1 MVTGSV
7 QRSVNNR
14 LGVDYRQLAAGFARF
29 DRPIIDAH
37 AHIHGKEA
45 SGVYAQVQE
54 LFGVGLTY
62 SMTQLHLCADVR
74 EVMGDRVRFMCIPT
88 FSHPD
93 KGHAFRAGYLEA
105 IEEYHRRYQA
115 SVMKIW
121 SSPRL
126 KEIVPDGARDVWA
139 IDSEWRVRQCELAVS
154 LGMKIMVHIA
164 DPDTWYQA
172 KWNDA
177 ARFGTKRS
185 EYESLERML
194 ERFKVKW
201 IAAHCGGWPED
212 LEFLTGLLARHANLH
227 LDLSAT
233 KWMVRE
239 LSKHSRAEFLEFLTR
254 HRGRIL
260 FGSDIVTLNDHVTA
274 KKGMPES
281 IKSDQ
286 ASSPEQAF
294 DLYASRY
301 FALRTMFERTGDMES
316 PIADEDLKMVEPGRF
331 DAMSAPMLRGF
342 GLPREVLEDVYI
354 CAAEGF
360 FGVVSRR

>member
-1 MVTGSV
+1 MASGSNTV
-7 QRSVNNR
+7 SVNNR
-14 LGVDYRQLAAGFARF
+14 QGVDYRQMAAGFARF
-29 DRPIIDAH
+29 GRPIIDAH
-37 AHIHGKEA
+37 AHIHGKMA
-45 SGVYAQVQE
+45 STVYREVQE
-54 LFGVGLTY
+54 LFGVGVTY
-62 SMTQLHLCADVR
+62 SMTQLHLCEEVR

-105 IEEYHRRYQA
+105 IEEYHTRFQA

-121 SSPRL
+121 SSPRVR
-126 KEIVPDGARDVWA
+126 EIVPDGERDVWA

-164 DPDTWYQA
+164 DPDTWYRV

-177 ARFGTKRS
+177 KRFGTKRG
-185 EYESLERML
+185 EYEALERML

-201 IAAHCGGWPED
+201 VAAHCGGWPED
-212 LEFLTGLLARHANLH
+212 LEFLTGLLARHENLH

-239 LSKHSRAEFLEFLTR
+239 LSKHSRSEFLEFLQR
-254 HRGRIL
+254 HKGRIL
-260 FGSDIVTLNDHVTA
+260 FGSDIVTLDDHVTA

-301 FALRTMFERTGDMES
+301 YALRTMYETTGDQES
-316 PIADEDLKMVEPGRF
+316 PIADEDLKMVEPAKF
-331 DAMSAPMLRGF
+331 DAMSAPVLRGF
-342 GLPREVLEDVYI
+342 ALPRDVLENLYI
-354 CAAEGF
+354 DAAAGF
-360 FGVVSRR
+360 FAER

>member
-1 MVTGSV
+1 MASSSPVVG
-7 QRSVNNR
+7 VNNR
-14 LGVDYRQLAAGFARF
+14 LGIDYRQAAAGFAQF
-29 DRPIIDAH
+29 PRPIIDAH

-45 SGVYAQVQE
+45 SAIYGQVQRA
-54 LFGVGLTY
+54 FGVGVTY
-62 SMTQLHLCADVR
+62 SMTQLHLCEEVR
-74 EVMGDRVRFMCIPT
+74 QTLGDRVRFMCIPT

-105 IEEYHRRYQA
+105 IEEYHKRYGA

-126 KEIVPDGARDVWA
+126 REIVPDGARDVWA

-164 DPDTWYQA
+164 DPDTWYQTKWSDASKFGA
-172 KWNDA
+172 K
-177 ARFGTKRS
+177 RV
-185 EYESLERML
+185 EYEALERML

-201 IAAHCGGWPED
+201 VAAHCGGWPED

-239 LSKHSRAEFLEFLTR
+239 LSKHSRGEFLEFLTR
-254 HRGRIL
+254 HKGRIL
-260 FGSDIVTLNDHVTA
+260 FGSDIVAMEDHVTA
-274 KKGMPES
+274 KKDMPES

-286 ASSPEQAF
+286 ASSPGQAF

-301 FALRTMFERTGDMES
+301 FALRSMFESEGDRES
-316 PIADEDLKMVEPGRF
+316 PIADEDMAMVDSRKF
-331 DAMSAPMLRGF
+331 DRMSAPMLRGF
-342 GLPREVLEDVYI
+342 ALPRAVLEDLYI
-354 CAAEGF
+354 NAANGF
-360 FGVVSRR
+360 FGKE

>member
-1 MVTGSV
+1 MAAGRLV
-7 QRSVNNR
+7 RSVNNR
-14 LGVDYRQLAAGFARF
+14 MGLDYRQLAAGFARWS
-29 DRPIIDAH
+29 RPIIDAH

-45 SGVYAQVQE
+45 ARIYGQVQE
-54 LFGVGLTY
+54 LFGVGVTY
-62 SMTQLHLCADVR
+62 SMTQLHACDEVR
-74 EVMGDRVRFMCIPT
+74 EVLGDRVRFMCIPT

-105 IEEYHRRYQA
+105 IEEYHKRYSA

-121 SSPRL
+121 SSPRVR
-126 KEIVPDGARDVWA
+126 EIVPDGARDVWA

-164 DPDTWYQA
+164 DPDTWYQT
-172 KWNDA
+172 KWSDVG
-177 ARFGTKRS
+177 RFGTKRS
-185 EYESLERML
+185 EYEALERML
-194 ERFKVKW
+194 DRFQVKW

-212 LEFLTGLLARHANLH
+212 LEFLTGLLGRHANLH

-239 LSKHSRAEFLEFLTR
+239 LSKHSRSEFLEFLTR

-260 FGSDIVTLNDHVTA
+260 FGSDIVTMEDHVTA

-301 FALRTMFERTGDMES
+301 FALRSMYETTGDRES
-316 PIADEDLKMVEPGRF
+316 PIADEDLKMVDPMRF
-331 DAMSAPMLRGF
+331 DAMSAPTLRGF
-342 GLPREVLEDVYI
+342 GLPSDVLENLYVD
-354 CAAEGF
+354 AARGF
-360 FGVVSRR
+360 WNQS

>member
-1 MVTGSV
+1 MAAGSRV
-7 QRSVNNR
+7 KGTNNR
-14 LGVDYRQLAAGFARF
+14 MGLDYRQAAAGFARWS
-29 DRPIIDAH
+29 RPIIDTH

-45 SGVYAQVQE
+45 ARIYGEVQQ
-54 LFGVGLTY
+54 LFGVGVTY
-62 SMTQLHLCADVR
+62 SMTQLHGCEEVR
-74 EVMGDRVRFMCIPT
+74 QVLGDRVRFMCIPT

-105 IEEYHRRYQA
+105 IGEYHAKFGA

-126 KEIVPDGARDVWA
+126 REIVPDGERDVWA
-139 IDSEWRVRQCELAVS
+139 IDSQWRVRQCELAVS

-164 DPDTWYQA
+164 DPDTWYQT
-172 KWNDA
+172 KWKDA
-177 ARFGTKRS
+177 AKFGTKRG
-185 EYESLERML
+185 EYDALERML
-194 ERFKVKW
+194 ERFNVKW

-212 LEFLTGLLARHANLH
+212 LEFLTGLLSRHANLH

-239 LSKHSRAEFLEFLTR
+239 LSRHSRQEFLEFLMR
-254 HRGRIL
+254 HKGRIL
-260 FGSDIVTLNDHVTA
+260 FGSDIVTMEDHVTA
-274 KKGMPES
+274 RKGMPES

-301 FALRTMFERTGDMES
+301 YALRSMYETKGDRES
-316 PIADEDLKMVEPGRF
+316 PIADEDLKMVEPARF
-331 DAMSAPMLRGF
+331 DAMSAPTLRGF
-342 GLPREVLEDVYI
+342 GLPREVLEDLYVD
-354 CAAEGF
+354 AARGF
-360 FGVVSRR
+360 WGLA

>member
-1 MVTGSV
+1 MASGSV

-14 LGVDYRQLAAGFARF
+14 LGLDYRQMAAGFARF
-29 DRPIIDAH
+29 DKPLIDAH
-37 AHIHGKEA
+37 AHIHGRQA
-45 SGVYAQVQE
+45 SRLYMEVQK
-54 LFGVGLTY
+54 LFGVGVTY
-62 SMTQLHLCADVR
+62 SMTQLHMCEEVR
-74 EVMGDRVRFMCIPT
+74 EVMGERVRFMCIPT
-88 FSHPD
+88 FSHPE

-105 IEEYHRRYQA
+105 IAEYHRRFQA

-121 SSPRL
+121 SSPRVR
-126 KEIVPDGARDVWA
+126 EIVPDGALDVWA

-164 DPDTWYQA
+164 DPDTWYQS

-177 ARFGTKRS
+177 ARFGTKRR
-185 EYESLERML
+185 EYEALERML

-212 LEFLTGLLARHANLH
+212 LEFLTGLLARHRNLH

-239 LSKHSRAEFLEFLTR
+239 LSKHSRGEFVEFLTR

-260 FGSDIVTLNDHVTA
+260 FGSDIVTMDDHVSA

-301 FALRTMFERTGDMES
+301 FALRTMYETTGDGES
-316 PIADEDLKMVEPGRF
+316 PIADEDLKMVDPARF
-331 DAMSAPMLRGF
+331 DTMSAPTLRGF
-342 GLPREVLEDVYI
+342 GLPREVLEDLYFG
-354 CAAEGF
+354 AAKEF
-360 FGVVSRR
+360 FGVQSGQ